1 MDTYPQTHIGEGE
14 NISANTAKNSW
25 LIRDNL
31 WRTNSRHRTAF
42 VTSIIPLSLPLSY
55 RFRQTRFSSI
65 SWESTNSHIFPLFPF
80 FPSFPS
86 FPNIPLFPPIPQKP
100 PFFFVV
106 NDNIPRASPRGFFD
120 ELSSPLF
127 ELIPLAV
134 IEIIRASARLSVPP
148 ALREYCSVVAC
159 HL

>member
-42 VTSIIPLSLPLSY
+42 VSSIIPLSLPLSY
-55 RFRQTRFSSI
+55 RFRQTRFSST

-80 FPSFPS
+80 FPSFHI
-86 FPNIPLFPPIPQKP
+86 FHIFHDFPLFPFVSSFPTIPIKFQR
-100 PFFFVV
+100 FLNVSI
-106 NDNIPRASPRGFFD
+106 NS
-120 ELSSPLF
+120 LSLQ
-127 ELIPLAV
+127 
-134 IEIIRASARLSVPP
+134 IRTLTNKTNN
-148 ALREYCSVVAC
+148 ALTQ
-159 HL
+159 L